1 MFLKE
6 KGGAWGRMNWAVFSQ
21 VLVGT
26 KFYKYA
32 MEDSA
37 VCYENAVVASD
48 LDELHV
54 RCWVDSGAQKLAQFL
69 FL

>member
-1 MFLKE
+1 
-6 KGGAWGRMNWAVFSQ
+6 MNWAVFSQ

-37 VCYENAVVASD
+37 VCYENAVVAHGNYSLIQIFREHLIWISSM
-48 LDELHV
+48 LD
-54 RCWVDSGAQKLAQFL
+54 DG
-69 FL
+69 